1 MDKSHLEEKM
11 VFYEIITVLEF
22 PSTLLNIPYPR
33 KGALFIVNNFVIDYF
48 NKMEDAQYEKIKILN

>member
-1 MDKSHLEEKM
+1 M

-22 PSTLLNIPYPR
+22 PSTLLNTTYLG